1 MQFANEHEIESW
13 VQQWAADPVLA
24 AAARTLCSLKDAVNG
39 CSDGWPYWPAPSRS
53 AQALVG
59 LLADA
64 DRACRPLIG
73 DLLAEAAG
81 NVWPAIVS
89 EL

>member
-1 MQFANEHEIESW
+1 VTTQSD
-13 VQQWAADPVLA
+13 AAERV
-24 AAARTLCSLKDAVNG
+24 
-39 CSDGWPYWPAPSRS
+39 Y
-53 AQALVG
+53 AQAEASLLSHADNEG
-59 LLADA
+59 LADRVTTLEEYRNA
-64 DRACRPLIG
+64 YEAVRSELLEAYDDLEGPLIG